1 MLRTITL
8 SILMLISVVAM
19 LPFASSTAHGIRQ
32 SVSSGRQYRRHSRAW
47 WRRYRARL
55 RRKREAALAAH
66 RAAQLGPSL
75 TVQTTTSLDPM
86 VMQPVA
92 PAVTPNAASAA
103 ADMKLNP
110 NKLINVPGQV
120 SLSVVALSRPN
131 PAYMSSRE
139 QSRMLAGLNVAELR
153 RTVIEKMLTSGG
165 FVTNDYIREVSGERV
180 FVVTAQTPADG
191 RSPEKSWC
199 FYFTEVN
206 GRIYN
211 LTTNTAPQYSDR
223 MALEA
228 QRFIESLRAMT
239 PVSQPAG
246 R

>member
-1 MLRTITL
+1 
-8 SILMLISVVAM
+8 
-19 LPFASSTAHGIRQ
+19 
-32 SVSSGRQYRRHSRAW
+32 
-47 WRRYRARL
+47 
-55 RRKREAALAAH
+55 
-66 RAAQLGPSL
+66 
-75 TVQTTTSLDPM
+75 M
-86 VMQPVA
+86 VTQPVA
-92 PAVTPNAASAA
+92 PAVTPAAPAAAA

-153 RTVIEKMLTSGG
+153 RIVIDKMLTSGG
-165 FVTNDYIREVSGERV
+165 FVTNDYMREVNGERL
-180 FVVTAQTPADG
+180 FVVTAQTPPDG

-211 LTTNTAPQYSDR
+211 LITNTAPQYSDR

-239 PVSQPAG
+239 PVAQPAG